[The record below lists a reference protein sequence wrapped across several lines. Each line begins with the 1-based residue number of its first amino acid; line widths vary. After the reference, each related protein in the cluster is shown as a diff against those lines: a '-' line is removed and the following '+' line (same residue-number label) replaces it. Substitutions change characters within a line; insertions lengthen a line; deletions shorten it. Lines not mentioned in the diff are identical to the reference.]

1 MSLQFS
7 YFLISGAI
15 ASLMNWG
22 GRFFFSQYFNFQTS
36 VVLAFFIGLL
46 SGFLLMRF
54 FVFTGTKSSIKLQ
67 VIWYVVINMVALA
80 QTFVVSL
87 FMFKLIQSVVESR
100 DFAEAIAHAVGVIV
114 PVLTSFLGHKHFTF
128 R

>member
-1 MSLQFS
+1 MTLQFS
-7 YFLISGAI
+7 YFLVSGAI

-22 GRFFFSQYFNFQTS
+22 GRFFFSQYFNFQTA
-36 VVLAFFIGLL
+36 VVLAFFIGLS

-54 FVFTGTKSSIKLQ
+54 FVFKDAKSSSKSQ
-67 VIWYVVINMVALA
+67 AIWYVVVNMLALA

-87 FMFKLIQSVVESR
+87 LMVKLIQSSFEST
-100 DFAEAIAHAVGVIV
+100 DTAEAIAHAVGVIV
-114 PVLTSFLGHKHFTF
+114 PVFTSFLGHKHFTF